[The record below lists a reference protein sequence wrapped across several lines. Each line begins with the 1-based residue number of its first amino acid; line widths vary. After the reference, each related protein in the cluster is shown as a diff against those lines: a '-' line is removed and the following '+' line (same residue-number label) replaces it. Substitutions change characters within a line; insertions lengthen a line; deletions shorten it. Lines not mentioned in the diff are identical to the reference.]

1 MITEVFTV
9 DIIDEHSIPAF
20 IDSNQLIIELESVDI
35 YNNVIAPVHAKEYE
49 IQPEIK
55 VPYHI
60 EIEQNTQKS
69 VDEGHSPWR
78 LDPLFTTQ
86 VFVSVHLFPDG
97 IVGDYP
103 IEEEN
108 LKLIHS
114 DVELA
119 IVEVNDEDTNIK
131 RVYLKRVVR
140 QDPTGIWTVIGYDV
154 TK

>member
-60 EIEQNTQKS
+60 EIEQNTQK
-69 VDEGHSPWR
+69 VLMKDI
-78 LDPLFTTQ
+78 LL
-86 VFVSVHLFPDG
+86 
-97 IVGDYP
+97 GDWTLYLQ
-103 IEEEN
+103 
-108 LKLIHS
+108 LKFL
-114 DVELA
+114 
-119 IVEVNDEDTNIK
+119 
-131 RVYLKRVVR
+131 
-140 QDPTGIWTVIGYDV
+140 
-154 TK
+154 